1 VISHRQRRRNRYW
14 NGDPSSRCWLHLFH
28 EARPNP
34 NSVAVSPLMLNGGSR
49 NWQCFFQT
57 PLAADPTVFGNLKA
71 IMSILIHCSLSV
83 AFLVGISC
91 VLFSKQI
98 QLFGVTQYKTWFGVP
113 NPFLDWM
120 KTSGYIFVLRVIG
133 CVLVFMSVISEI
145 VILGS
150 KR

>member
-1 VISHRQRRRNRYW
+1 
-14 NGDPSSRCWLHLFH
+14 
-28 EARPNP
+28 
-34 NSVAVSPLMLNGGSR
+34 
-49 NWQCFFQT
+49 
-57 PLAADPTVFGNLKA
+57 
-71 IMSILIHCSLSV
+71 MSILIHCSLSV